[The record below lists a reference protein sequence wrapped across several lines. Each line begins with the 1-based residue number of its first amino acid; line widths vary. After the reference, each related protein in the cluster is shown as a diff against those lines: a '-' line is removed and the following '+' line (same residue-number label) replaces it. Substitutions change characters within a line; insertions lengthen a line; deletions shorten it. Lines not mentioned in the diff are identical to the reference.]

1 MQIHWVHLSDLNPEV
16 RDAIE
21 ARLQRLADERDDLI
35 EVQISAQRTNHHHH
49 GGRSV
54 RITCLARGR
63 QIVVSSERPDVGL
76 ALNEA
81 LDAFEREV
89 HEQRRKRKDARRS
102 ARTGA

>member
-1 MQIHWVHLSDLNPEV
+1 MQIHWAHLSDLNAEL
-16 RDAIE
+16 REAIE
-21 ARLQRLADERDDLI
+21 ARLQRLADERDDL
-35 EVQISAQRTNHHHH
+35 VDVHISARRTNHHHH

-63 QIVVSSERPDVGL
+63 QIIVTSERPDVGL

-81 LDAFEREV
+81 VDDFEREV

-102 ARTGA
+102 AKVRA